1 MRSKNNVH
9 LFAASFTAALIVLR
23 IFLYLYPGAN
33 FSIGG
38 YNINHLFTGAIL
50 LIFSTLL
57 LVNRINNK
65 LVIMVSGIG
74 AALIADQIIYLIA
87 TDGSD
92 AAYLSAVSLNGA
104 IVLGILIII
113 ILYVIN
119 LFKRK

>member
-1 MRSKNNVH
+1 M
-9 LFAASFTAALIVLR
+9 
-23 IFLYLYPGAN
+23 
-33 FSIGG
+33 G
-38 YNINHLFTGAIL
+38 YNIHHLFTGAIL

-74 AALIADQIIYLIA
+74 TLIADQIIYLIA

-119 LFKRK
+119 LLKENNAILNYIL

>member
-9 LFAASFTAALIVLR
+9 LFAASFVATLITFR
-23 IFLYLYPGAN
+23 AFLHFYPSAN
-33 FSIGG
+33 FSIGI
-38 YNINHLFTGAIL
+38 YNIHHLFTGTII

-65 LVIMVSGIG
+65 FVIMMSGIG
-74 AALIADQIIYLIA
+74 SALIADQIIYLIA

-92 AAYLSAVSLNGA
+92 KAYLTTISLNGA
-104 IVLGILIII
+104 IFLGILIII
-113 ILYVIN
+113 TLYVIN